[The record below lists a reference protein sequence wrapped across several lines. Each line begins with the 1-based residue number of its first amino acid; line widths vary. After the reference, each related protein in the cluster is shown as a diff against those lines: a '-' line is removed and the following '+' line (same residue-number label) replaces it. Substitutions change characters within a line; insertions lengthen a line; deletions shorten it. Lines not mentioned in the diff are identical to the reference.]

1 MAGIT
6 PNEKDYDR
14 LDVYPSKRMLNSG
27 FRWRYVAA
35 GNQSRMANGGQH
47 YNDFVDCLTGALR
60 VCGATMVDMDG
71 FPMKPP
77 TNFDQVF
84 YLTRLTDDTNP
95 LMLRLVA
102 LPAWSTHKGN
112 R

>member
-1 MAGIT
+1 
-6 PNEKDYDR
+6 
-14 LDVYPSKRMLNSG
+14 
-27 FRWRYVAA
+27 
-35 GNQSRMANGGQH
+35 MANGGQH

-60 VCGATMVDMDG
+60 VCGATMVYSMER

-102 LPAWSTHKGN
+102 LPAWWTRQRKPMYAWRTPGPSAPPT
-112 R
+112 RSSD